1 MSIVTAASGKSA
13 WRGYDYY
20 LQKKVLECNEAEKD
34 IYMGKVEGS
43 GDNIYDVTIDIKHPK
58 KSVCNCPHAEGSRVV
73 CKHKVALFFTIFPEE
88 AENYIREIEEY
99 EEELEQQRDDRYDEI
114 LEYVYSL
121 SEAELRNELISR
133 MMYEEFGDDVDFD
146 W

>member
-1 MSIVTAASGKSA
+1 MSIITAASGKSV

-20 LQKKVLECNEAEKD
+20 MQKKVRMWSEEKKD
-34 IYMGKVEGS
+34 IYTGKVEGS
-43 GDNIYDVTIDIKHPK
+43 GDNIYEVTIDIKHPK
-58 KSVCNCPHAEGSRVV
+58 KSACNCPHAEGNRVV

-88 AENYIREIEEY
+88 AEEYRREIEEY
-99 EEELEQQRDDRYDEI
+99 EEELDLQLDDRYNEI

-121 SEAELRNELISR
+121 SESEVRYELINR
-133 MMYEEFGDDVDFD
+133 MLYEEFGDEVDFG

>member
-1 MSIVTAASGKSA
+1 MSIVTAASGKSV

-20 LQKKVLECNEAEKD
+20 LQKKVLMWGEEEKD
-34 IYMGKVEGS
+34 IYTGKVEGS
-43 GDNIYDVTIDIKHPK
+43 GDNIYEVTIDIKHPK
-58 KSVCNCPHAEGSRVV
+58 KSICTCPHAEGNRVV

-88 AENYIREIEEY
+88 AEEYRREIEEY
-99 EEELEQQRDDRYDEI
+99 EEELDLQLDNRYNEI

-121 SEAELRNELISR
+121 SESEVRYELINR
-133 MMYEEFGDDVDFD
+133 MLYEEFGDEVDFG